1 MDDVLSADSD
11 LLRQGW
17 QFNMMLK
24 TVKMIFHP
32 KGRVYHYESPVSLYL
47 IQILPSKEGLIGAVF
62 LKKGRE
68 AVRLLGLL
76 PCCAAA
82 VALQRVVDHMMVMGI
97 FARQDTCPAGAA
109 KGTRNKLGERKN

>member
-1 MDDVLSADSD
+1 M
-11 LLRQGW
+11 
-17 QFNMMLK
+17 
-24 TVKMIFHP
+24 
-32 KGRVYHYESPVSLYL
+32 
-47 IQILPSKEGLIGAVF
+47 F

-109 KGTRNKLGERKN
+109 KGTCNKLGERKNLQERLGDAVQNDLKKQWQTCMLVFP